1 MEKTELM
8 EPFKVQINMQ
18 TGVHQP
24 KGQIIQRL
32 LSDLRHMYTDA
43 AAVNQILDEK
53 GDCIIYEVYAADLPE
68 AEGQVLYCTTIIY
81 PGRVGDEYHMTKGH
95 FHEKRDRAEVYLGL
109 AGTGYLLLQSGDG
122 TVRAV
127 PMQTG
132 TVAYVPPM
140 WSHRTV
146 NFGDEPFVFFAA
158 WPGDAGHD
166 YGTIEQLGFAKLLV
180 DQGGQPALVD
190 NPQYKT
196 IPK

>member
-1 MEKTELM
+1 MEENELM

-24 KGQIIQRL
+24 TGQIIQRH
-32 LSDLRHMYTDA
+32 LSDLKLLYTNA
-43 AAVNQILDEK
+43 AAVNQILNEK
-53 GDCIIYEVYAADLPE
+53 GDCIIYEVHVADLPE
-68 AEGQVLYCTTIIY
+68 AEGGVLYCTTIIY

-109 AGTGYLLLQSGDG
+109 AGTGYLLLQSDEG
-122 TVRAV
+122 TVRAI

-140 WSHRTV
+140 WGHRTA
-146 NFGDEPFVFFAA
+146 NSGDEPFIFFAA

-166 YGTIEQLGFAKLLV
+166 YGAIERLGFAKLLV
-180 DQGGQPALVD
+180 KEGGQPALVD